1 MDNIVQLI
9 SNNHK
14 VVMYKLNGIFE
25 TLDDVIKDGKEK
37 NAGEMLSENEL
48 IIEKTRSGNFR

>member
-9 SNNHK
+9 SNNNK
-14 VVMYKLNGIFE
+14 LVQYKLDGIFE

-37 NAGEMLSENEL
+37 NAGGCYLKMN
-48 IIEKTRSGNFR
+48 